1 MRTDRDIRSAAVVN
15 IPRFAQLAR
24 LTFRIDLGEFG
35 VCGYARRMKRLVSM
49 FVLVCLAGCSNAPIA
64 GFLDT
69 AFPSKLSSSQPDR
82 PRNPVVPGVGPN
94 DRIPPPAT
102 DLGGPVGPPAP
113 GN

>member
-1 MRTDRDIRSAAVVN
+1 
-15 IPRFAQLAR
+15 
-24 LTFRIDLGEFG
+24 
-35 VCGYARRMKRLVSM
+35 MKRIVAMLV
-49 FVLVCLAGCSNAPIA
+49 FACLAGCSNAPIA

-69 AFPSKLSSSQPDR
+69 CFPSKPAGPSPDR

-94 DRIPPPAT
+94 DRIPPPPAA